1 MDNKPESPQVASPCV
16 PPDWTEQRDV
26 EWYRQQFESA
36 ATNPYV
42 EVLER
47 LWHEHKNLEDS
58 LTGWIGLFL
67 ADDEFDPDPV
77 SECLGA
83 AAKAELLLAII
94 RPQSN
99 EAERVARFEKDLNR
113 VKTALHVCDRVVSRY
128 LLQRKKVW
136 LFEIG
141 TVIEELAR
149 GTWLL
154 KDCVRGNF
162 KYLPRQRVE
171 GSQV

>member
-1 MDNKPESPQVASPCV
+1 MDNKLESPQVAPSL
-16 PPDWTEQRDV
+16 PPDWTEQRDLA
-26 EWYRQQFESA
+26 WYHHQFESA
-36 ATNPYV
+36 ATDSYV

-47 LWHEHKNLEDS
+47 FWHERKNLQDS

-67 ADDEFDPDPV
+67 AEDEFDPDPV

-83 AAKAELLLAII
+83 AAKVELLLTII
-94 RPQSN
+94 RTQSK
-99 EAERVARFEKDLNR
+99 EAARVARFEKDLTR
-113 VKTALHVCDRVVSRY
+113 AKTALHVCDRVVSRY

-136 LFEIG
+136 LFELG
-141 TVIEELAR
+141 TAIQELAR

-154 KDCVRGNF
+154 KDCLRANF
-162 KYLPRQRVE
+162 KYLPRQGAQ